1 MSAEETDEDDDVL
14 IKSRPA
20 WQSKG
25 IFTFEISIV
34 IVFCTALQR
43 LIEKLDERLMDK
55 HQGKNSRQQKRKR
68 VNSKEFSQC
77 PVPKDAPSWAVKT
90 SVRIDIILCSYAVVC
105 CVAKEGGYGDVYYSE
120 YHISSINTHPW
131 STIIFKPKI

>member
-1 MSAEETDEDDDVL
+1 M
-14 IKSRPA
+14 
-20 WQSKG
+20 
-25 IFTFEISIV
+25 SIV

-68 VNSKEFSQC
+68 VNSKEFSRC

-90 SVRIDIILCSYAVVC
+90 SVRIDIILCSYIVVC
-105 CVAKEGGYGDVYYSE
+105 CVAKEVAMVMFIIQNTIFPQLIPTPGVLLF
-120 YHISSINTHPW
+120 SSLK
-131 STIIFKPKI
+131 F